1 MNHVLNH
8 QICYKGVTMKTT
20 RKIGWQKYEDL
31 LEQQIKSPL
40 SGLLLGAI
48 FSKMEEIPAEEAQEV
63 ELEQDEPILIPIP
76 ETLSAEIQLT
86 TNFDCWIAHTN
97 FDITERIKN
106 AINKIEGVEVLKIY
120 SRYRFFIGVG
130 KMFDFKDVRKEIEA
144 ELIKG
149 KNE

>member
-1 MNHVLNH
+1 
-8 QICYKGVTMKTT
+8 MKKT

-40 SGLLLGAI
+40 SGLLIGAMLQANGEI
-48 FSKMEEIPAEEAQEV
+48 EGEEEISEDQIDQPM
-63 ELEQDEPILIPIP
+63 LIAIP
-76 ETLSAEIQLT
+76 ETLSSEIQLT

-130 KMFDFKDVRKEIEA
+130 RMFDFKDVRKEIELQ
-144 ELIKG
+144 LISEEKE
-149 KNE
+149 KNV